1 MKILIFIWSK
11 IFISIIFH
19 SPFRLKISFKYLC
32 YRLYCF
38 HLKCVEI
45 NFHWGDIISVYI
57 MYIVNSVVW
66 QTAARTILTA
76 VKLFPYRYATFPRF
90 TTCPYS
96 FTHLPGGSFYIP
108 IYTSFIIF
116 YFKHCEWRWLSFTV
130 GGNGDCIRCD
140 MQIISGL
147 HCIVHQ
153 ICMLGLIWP
162 QAYNT

>member
-19 SPFRLKISFKYLC
+19 SLFRLKISFKYLC

-38 HLKCVEI
+38 HLKCVAI
-45 NFHWGDIISVYI
+45 SFHWGDIISVYI

-66 QTAARTILTA
+66 KTATRTILAA

-96 FTHLPGGSFYIP
+96 FTHLPGVP
-108 IYTSFIIF
+108 FIFQFILPLL
-116 YFKHCEWRWLSFTV
+116 YFTLNIASEDGFRLQSAGMEIAYGV
-130 GGNGDCIRCD
+130 
-140 MQIISGL
+140 
-147 HCIVHQ
+147 
-153 ICMLGLIWP
+153 ICR
-162 QAYNT
+162 